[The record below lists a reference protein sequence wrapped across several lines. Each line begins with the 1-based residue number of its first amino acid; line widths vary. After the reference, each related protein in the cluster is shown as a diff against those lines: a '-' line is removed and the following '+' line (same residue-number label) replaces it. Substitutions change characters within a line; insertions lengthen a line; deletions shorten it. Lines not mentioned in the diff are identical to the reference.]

1 MLEVDGKIPMRWWN
15 HELNM
20 GDLLGPWLVEKMT
33 GKKTVWV
40 DKDEPH
46 YMVIGSIMKR
56 VAPCTIV
63 WGVGSFGTETPA
75 GLKRE
80 PKYLAVRGPL
90 TRAKLESESIK
101 CPRVYGDPALLVPD
115 YFNPKVKKEYEIGVV
130 LRWSEF
136 QRKEQFNIPG
146 VLLIDMLS
154 DDIEGIITQML
165 KCKKIIAASLH
176 GLILADSYNIP
187 NSWLVSETG
196 NGREFKFWDYFISV
210 NKLRKPHV
218 FEIEKSNLTLKD
230 SEKNFEFDAR
240 PIEIDLDAL
249 RAANPFTN
257 TNADVLEA
265 EEIAKANSELMK
277 RATERRIKKQ
287 NSLLYKMAK
296 PLKPRLA
303 KLAKRILD

>member
-33 GKKTVWV
+33 GKETVWV
-40 DKDEPH
+40 AKDEPH
-46 YMVIGSIMKR
+46 YMVVGSIMGR
-56 VAPCTIV
+56 VAPSTVV

-75 GLKRE
+75 GIKRE

-90 TRAKLESESIK
+90 TRAKLASEYIK
-101 CPRVYGDPALLVPD
+101 CPRIYGDPALLAPD

-130 LRWSEF
+130 LRWSEHK
-136 QRKEQFNIPG
+136 RKEQFNIPG

-165 KCKKIIAASLH
+165 KCKKLIATSLH
-176 GLILADSYNIP
+176 GLILADAYNIP
-187 NSWLVSETG
+187 NAWLVAETG
-196 NGREFKFWDYFISV
+196 KGREFKFWDYFISV
-210 NKLRKPHV
+210 NKLRKPNV
-218 FEIEKSNLTLKD
+218 FEIENPNLTIKD
-230 SEKNFEFDAR
+230 LEKTFDFDAR

-257 TNADVLEA
+257 SNADVTEA
-265 EEIAKANSELMK
+265 EEIAKAGSVVMK
-277 RATERRIKKQ
+277 AATKRRIRRQK
-287 NSLLYKMAK
+287 SLLYKIAK
-296 PLKPRLA
+296 PFKPQLA
-303 KLAKRILD
+303 KLIKRILR